1 MTIFWPIRWQEKPD
15 RGGEGQNFKKKDRER
30 NKRMEVP
37 FSTGCCM
44 SDMMQE
50 TWWPQSHPENASAER
65 YEEPK
70 TG

>member
-1 MTIFWPIRWQEKPD
+1 MK
-15 RGGEGQNFKKKDRER
+15 
-30 NKRMEVP
+30 VP
-37 FSTGCCM
+37 FPTGCCM